1 MSQPNLPNITPVVT
15 LSRDD
20 TINLLLSSIAM
31 EELGMAHILNAEGEK
46 IQYALGTIP
55 GLTGPPSS
63 LADILNL
70 NESVRD
76 TLDSLMKQELLL
88 GSKLDSISNIPTLA
102 GPTGATGP
110 TGPAGGPTGPTG
122 AIGPAGAT
130 GPTGV
135 TGAGLQG
142 IIAFNPLIAPTYTPG
157 QVVLYNGSS
166 YVVNTASPAGVPDTS
181 ADYTLLAAAGPTG
194 PTGPTGATGA
204 GLTGLTA
211 FDPAAAPF
219 YTAGQVVLY
228 EGASYV
234 VNINNPSGIPG
245 TSPDYTLLAAAG
257 PTGPTGVT
265 GAGLQGIVP
274 FDPLAAPSYT
284 AGQTVTFNGSS
295 YVANVNSPAG
305 TPGASADYTLL
316 AAAGTA
322 GATGGTGITGATGP
336 TGITGVTGATGPTG
350 TTGVTGATG
359 PTGITGATGATG
371 PTGITGVTGATG
383 PTGTTGVTGATG
395 PTGITGAT
403 GATGPT
409 GITGVTGATGP
420 TGVTGVTG
428 ATGPTGGT
436 GATGATGPTGVT
448 GVTGATGPTGGTG
461 ATGVTGPTGITGITG
476 ATGPTGVTGVTG
488 ATGPTGITGVT
499 GATGPTG
506 ITGVTGATGPTGITG
521 VTGATGP
528 TGITGV
534 TGATGPTGITGVT
547 GATGPTGITGVTGV
561 TGTSL
566 TATSGFAS
574 NTGGGIVAVVVGGTT
589 ISLPNDQNLSAD
601 ITANAANTVFTVAP
615 AGRYYISYHIN
626 LTAGLLVSSR
636 VLINGTPF
644 TSSIIAPV
652 ASLANFNNSFIVTL
666 AADSTIQLQLF
677 GLLGAATLLG
687 GSVGAALNIIRLS

>member
-110 TGPAGGPTGPTG
+110 TGPTGAVGPAGATGPTG
-122 AIGPAGAT
+122 AI

-142 IIAFNPLIAPTYTPG
+142 IVAFNPLIAPTYTPG

-166 YVVNTASPAGVPDTS
+166 YVVN
-181 ADYTLLAAAGPTG
+181 
-194 PTGPTGATGA
+194 
-204 GLTGLTA
+204 
-211 FDPAAAPF
+211 
-219 YTAGQVVLY
+219 
-228 EGASYV
+228 
-234 VNINNPSGIPG
+234 
-245 TSPDYTLLAAAG
+245 
-257 PTGPTGVT
+257 
-265 GAGLQGIVP
+265 
-274 FDPLAAPSYT
+274 
-284 AGQTVTFNGSS
+284 
-295 YVANVNSPAG
+295 VNSPAG

-316 AAAGTA
+316 AAAGIT
-322 GATGGTGITGATGP
+322 GATGGTGP
-336 TGITGVTGATGPTG
+336 TGS
-350 TTGVTGATG
+350 
-359 PTGITGATGATG
+359 
-371 PTGITGVTGATG
+371 
-383 PTGTTGVTGATG
+383 
-395 PTGITGAT
+395 
-403 GATGPT
+403 
-409 GITGVTGATGP
+409 
-420 TGVTGVTG
+420 
-428 ATGPTGGT
+428 
-436 GATGATGPTGVT
+436 
-448 GVTGATGPTGGTG
+448 
-461 ATGVTGPTGITGITG
+461 
-476 ATGPTGVTGVTG
+476 
-488 ATGPTGITGVT
+488 
-499 GATGPTG
+499 
-506 ITGVTGATGPTGITG
+506 
-521 VTGATGP
+521 
-528 TGITGV
+528 
-534 TGATGPTGITGVT
+534 
-547 GATGPTGITGVTGV
+547 

-566 TATSGFAS
+566 TATSGYAS
-574 NTGGGIVAVVVGGTT
+574 NTGGGVVAVIVGGTT
-589 ISLPNDQNLSAD
+589 ISLPNEQNLSAD
-601 ITANAANTVFTVAP
+601 ITANAANTIFTVAP

-636 VLINGTPF
+636 ILINGTPPA
-644 TSSIIAPV
+644 SSIIAPV

-666 AADSTIQLQLF
+666 PAGSTIQLQLF

>member
-1 MSQPNLPNITPVVT
+1 MPNITPVVT

-110 TGPAGGPTGPTG
+110 TGPAGGPAGSTGP
-122 AIGPAGAT
+122 IGPAGATGPTGPT

-142 IIAFNPLIAPTYTPG
+142 IVAFNPLIAPTYTPG

-166 YVVNTASPAGVPDTS
+166 YVVNTPSPAGIPDTS
-181 ADYTLLAAAGPTG
+181 ADYTLLAAAGSTG
-194 PTGPTGATGA
+194 PIGPTGATGA

-274 FDPLAAPSYT
+274 FDPLAAAAYT
-284 AGQTVTFNGSS
+284 AGQPVTFNGSS

-316 AAAGTA
+316 AAAGIT
-322 GATGGTGITGATGP
+322 GATGGTGPTGSTGATGVSGPTGITGATGGTGP
-336 TGITGVTGATGPTG
+336 TGSTGATGGTGPTG
-350 TTGVTGATG
+350 FTGATGVSGPTGFTGATGGTGPTGSTGATGETGPTGFTGATGGTGPTGFTGATGGTGPTGSTGATGGTGPTGSTGATGGTG
-359 PTGITGATGATG
+359 PTGITGATG
-371 PTGITGVTGATG
+371 
-383 PTGTTGVTGATG
+383 
-395 PTGITGAT
+395 
-403 GATGPT
+403 
-409 GITGVTGATGP
+409 
-420 TGVTGVTG
+420 
-428 ATGPTGGT
+428 
-436 GATGATGPTGVT
+436 
-448 GVTGATGPTGGTG
+448 
-461 ATGVTGPTGITGITG
+461 VTGPTGSTG
-476 ATGPTGVTGVTG
+476 ATGG
-488 ATGPTGITGVT
+488 TGPTGS
-499 GATGPTG
+499 
-506 ITGVTGATGPTGITG
+506 
-521 VTGATGP
+521 
-528 TGITGV
+528 
-534 TGATGPTGITGVT
+534 
-547 GATGPTGITGVTGV
+547 

-566 TATSGFAS
+566 TATSGYAS
-574 NTGGGIVAVVVGGTT
+574 NTGGGVVAVIVGGTT
-589 ISLPNDQNLSAD
+589 ISLPNEQNLSAD

-636 VLINGTPF
+636 ILINGTPPA
-644 TSSIIAPV
+644 SSIIAPV

-666 AADSTIQLQLF
+666 PAGSTIQLQLF

>member
-110 TGPAGGPTGPTG
+110 TGPAGGPPGPTG

-130 GPTGV
+130 GPTGPTGPTGV

-142 IIAFNPLIAPTYTPG
+142 IVAFNPLIAPTYTPG

-166 YVVNTASPAGVPDTS
+166 YVVNTPSPAGIPDTS
-181 ADYTLLAAAGPTG
+181 ADYTLLAAAGSTG
-194 PTGPTGATGA
+194 PIGPTGATGA

-274 FDPLAAPSYT
+274 FDPLAAAAYT
-284 AGQTVTFNGSS
+284 AGQPVTFNGSS

-316 AAAGTA
+316 AAAG
-322 GATGGTGITGATGP
+322 ITGATGVSGP
-336 TGITGVTGATGPTG
+336 TGFTGATG
-350 TTGVTGATG
+350 VSG
-359 PTGITGATGATG
+359 PTGITGATGGTG
-371 PTGITGVTGATG
+371 PTGSTGATG
-383 PTGTTGVTGATG
+383 GTGPTGSTGATG
-395 PTGITGAT
+395 VSGPTGFTGAIGETGPTGSTGAT
-403 GATGPT
+403 GETGPT
-409 GITGVTGATGP
+409 GFTGATGGTGP
-420 TGVTGVTG
+420 TGFTG
-428 ATGPTGGT
+428 ATGGTGPTGSTGATGGT
-436 GATGATGPTGVT
+436 GPTGS
-448 GVTGATGPTGGTG
+448 TG
-461 ATGVTGPTGITGITG
+461 ATGVTGPTGSTG
-476 ATGPTGVTGVTG
+476 ATGV
-488 ATGPTGITGVT
+488 TGPTGST
-499 GATGPTG
+499 GAIGETGPTG
-506 ITGVTGATGPTGITG
+506 S
-521 VTGATGP
+521 
-528 TGITGV
+528 
-534 TGATGPTGITGVT
+534 
-547 GATGPTGITGVTGV
+547 

-566 TATSGFAS
+566 TATSGYAS
-574 NTGGGIVAVVVGGTT
+574 NTGGGVVAVIVGGTT
-589 ISLPNDQNLSAD
+589 ISLPNEQNLSAD
-601 ITANAANTVFTVAP
+601 ITVNAANTVFTVAP

-636 VLINGTPF
+636 ILINGTPPA
-644 TSSIIAPV
+644 SSIIAPV

-666 AADSTIQLQLF
+666 PAGSTIQLQLF

>member
-1 MSQPNLPNITPVVT
+1 MIFSQLIRRDIVSQPNLPNITPVVT

-110 TGPAGGPTGPTG
+110 TGPAGGPAGPTG

-130 GPTGV
+130 GPTGPTGPTGV

-142 IIAFNPLIAPTYTPG
+142 IVAFNPLIAPTYTPG

-166 YVVNTASPAGVPDTS
+166 YVVNTASPAGIPDTS
-181 ADYTLLAAAGPTG
+181 ADYTLLAAAGSTG
-194 PTGPTGATGA
+194 PIGPTGATGA
-204 GLTGLTA
+204 GLTGLTD

-274 FDPLAAPSYT
+274 FDPLAAAAYT
-284 AGQTVTFNGSS
+284 AGQPVTFNGSS

-316 AAAGTA
+316 AAAGSTGA
-322 GATGGTGITGATGP
+322 TGDTGPTGFTGATGGTGPTGSTGATGVTGP
-336 TGITGVTGATGPTG
+336 TGFTGATGVTGPTGFTGATGGTGPTG
-350 TTGVTGATG
+350 FTGATGVTGPTGFTGATGVTGPTGFTGATGVTGPTGFTGATGGTGPTGSTGATGGTGPTGSTGATGGTG
-359 PTGITGATGATG
+359 PTGITGATG
-371 PTGITGVTGATG
+371 
-383 PTGTTGVTGATG
+383 
-395 PTGITGAT
+395 
-403 GATGPT
+403 
-409 GITGVTGATGP
+409 
-420 TGVTGVTG
+420 
-428 ATGPTGGT
+428 
-436 GATGATGPTGVT
+436 
-448 GVTGATGPTGGTG
+448 
-461 ATGVTGPTGITGITG
+461 VTGPTGSTG
-476 ATGPTGVTGVTG
+476 ATGG
-488 ATGPTGITGVT
+488 TGPTGS
-499 GATGPTG
+499 
-506 ITGVTGATGPTGITG
+506 
-521 VTGATGP
+521 
-528 TGITGV
+528 
-534 TGATGPTGITGVT
+534 
-547 GATGPTGITGVTGV
+547 

-566 TATSGFAS
+566 TATSGYAS
-574 NTGGGIVAVVVGGTT
+574 NTGGGVVAVIVGGTT
-589 ISLPNDQNLSAD
+589 ISLPNEQNLSAD

-636 VLINGTPF
+636 ILINGTPPA
-644 TSSIIAPV
+644 SSIIAPV

-666 AADSTIQLQLF
+666 PAGSTIQLQLF

>member
-110 TGPAGGPTGPTG
+110 TGPAGGPAGPTG

-130 GPTGV
+130 GPTGPTGPTGV

-142 IIAFNPLIAPTYTPG
+142 IVAFNPLIAPTYTPG

-166 YVVNTASPAGVPDTS
+166 YVVNTPSPAGIPDTS
-181 ADYTLLAAAGPTG
+181 ADYTLLAAAGSTG
-194 PTGPTGATGA
+194 PIGPTGATGA

-274 FDPLAAPSYT
+274 FDPLAAAAYT
-284 AGQTVTFNGSS
+284 AGQPVTFNGSS

-316 AAAGTA
+316 AAAG
-322 GATGGTGITGATGP
+322 ITGATGVSGP
-336 TGITGVTGATGPTG
+336 TGFTGATG
-350 TTGVTGATG
+350 VSG
-359 PTGITGATGATG
+359 PTGITGATGGTG
-371 PTGITGVTGATG
+371 PTGSTGATG
-383 PTGTTGVTGATG
+383 GTG
-395 PTGITGAT
+395 PTGF
-403 GATGPT
+403 
-409 GITGVTGATGP
+409 
-420 TGVTGVTG
+420 
-428 ATGPTGGT
+428 
-436 GATGATGPTGVT
+436 
-448 GVTGATGPTGGTG
+448 TG
-461 ATGVTGPTGITGITG
+461 ATGVSGPTGFTGATGGTGPTGSTG
-476 ATGPTGVTGVTG
+476 ATGGTGPTGSTG
-488 ATGPTGITGVT
+488 ATGGTGPTGST
-499 GATGPTG
+499 GATGD
-506 ITGVTGATGPTGITG
+506 TGPTGS
-521 VTGATGP
+521 TGAIGETGP
-528 TGITGV
+528 TGS
-534 TGATGPTGITGVT
+534 
-547 GATGPTGITGVTGV
+547 

-566 TATSGFAS
+566 TATSGYAS
-574 NTGGGIVAVVVGGTT
+574 NTGGGVVAVIVGGTT
-589 ISLPNDQNLSAD
+589 ISLPNEQNLSAD

-636 VLINGTPF
+636 ILINGTPPA
-644 TSSIIAPV
+644 SSIIAPV

-666 AADSTIQLQLF
+666 PAGSTIQLQLF

>member
-110 TGPAGGPTGPTG
+110 TGPTG

-130 GPTGV
+130 GPTGSIGPTGA

-142 IIAFNPLIAPTYTPG
+142 IVAFNPLIAPTYTTG
-157 QVVLYNGSS
+157 QVVLY
-166 YVVNTASPAGVPDTS
+166 
-181 ADYTLLAAAGPTG
+181 
-194 PTGPTGATGA
+194 
-204 GLTGLTA
+204 
-211 FDPAAAPF
+211 
-219 YTAGQVVLY
+219 
-228 EGASYV
+228 
-234 VNINNPSGIPG
+234 
-245 TSPDYTLLAAAG
+245 
-257 PTGPTGVT
+257 
-265 GAGLQGIVP
+265 
-274 FDPLAAPSYT
+274 
-284 AGQTVTFNGSS
+284 NGSS

-316 AAAGTA
+316 AAAGIT
-322 GATGGTGITGATGP
+322 GATGATGPTGSTGATGDTGPTGITGATG
-336 TGITGVTGATGPTG
+336 G
-350 TTGVTGATG
+350 TG

-371 PTGITGVTGATG
+371 PIGSTGVTGDTG
-383 PTGTTGVTGATG
+383 PTGSTGATGGTGLTGSTGVTGDTG
-395 PTGITGAT
+395 PTGSAGATGGTGPTGSTGAT
-403 GATGPT
+403 GGTGPT
-409 GITGVTGATGP
+409 GS
-420 TGVTGVTG
+420 
-428 ATGPTGGT
+428 
-436 GATGATGPTGVT
+436 
-448 GVTGATGPTGGTG
+448 
-461 ATGVTGPTGITGITG
+461 
-476 ATGPTGVTGVTG
+476 
-488 ATGPTGITGVT
+488 
-499 GATGPTG
+499 
-506 ITGVTGATGPTGITG
+506 
-521 VTGATGP
+521 
-528 TGITGV
+528 
-534 TGATGPTGITGVT
+534 
-547 GATGPTGITGVTGV
+547 

-566 TATSGFAS
+566 TATSGYAS
-574 NTGGGIVAVVVGGTT
+574 NTGGGVVAVIVGGTT
-589 ISLPNDQNLSAD
+589 ISLPNEQNLSAD
-601 ITANAANTVFTVAP
+601 ITANAANTIFTVAP

-636 VLINGTPF
+636 ILINGTPPA
-644 TSSIIAPV
+644 SSIIAPV

-666 AADSTIQLQLF
+666 PAGSTIQLQLF

>member
-110 TGPAGGPTGPTG
+110 TGPAGGPAGSTGP
-122 AIGPAGAT
+122 IGPAGATGPTGPT

-142 IIAFNPLIAPTYTPG
+142 IVAFNPLIAPTYTPG

-166 YVVNTASPAGVPDTS
+166 YVVNTPSPAGIPDTS
-181 ADYTLLAAAGPTG
+181 ADYTLLAAAGSTG
-194 PTGPTGATGA
+194 PIGPTGATGA

-274 FDPLAAPSYT
+274 FDPLAAAAYT
-284 AGQTVTFNGSS
+284 AGQPVTFNGSS

-316 AAAGTA
+316 AAAGIT
-322 GATGGTGITGATGP
+322 GATGGTGPTGSTGATGVSGPTGITGATGGTGP
-336 TGITGVTGATGPTG
+336 TGSTGATGGTGPTG
-350 TTGVTGATG
+350 FTGATGVSGPTGFTGATGGTGPTGSTGATGETGPTEFTGATGGTGPTEFTGATGGTGPTGSTGATGGTGPTGSTGATGGTG
-359 PTGITGATGATG
+359 PTGITGATG
-371 PTGITGVTGATG
+371 
-383 PTGTTGVTGATG
+383 
-395 PTGITGAT
+395 
-403 GATGPT
+403 
-409 GITGVTGATGP
+409 
-420 TGVTGVTG
+420 
-428 ATGPTGGT
+428 
-436 GATGATGPTGVT
+436 
-448 GVTGATGPTGGTG
+448 
-461 ATGVTGPTGITGITG
+461 VTGPTGSTG
-476 ATGPTGVTGVTG
+476 ATGG
-488 ATGPTGITGVT
+488 TGPTGS
-499 GATGPTG
+499 
-506 ITGVTGATGPTGITG
+506 
-521 VTGATGP
+521 
-528 TGITGV
+528 
-534 TGATGPTGITGVT
+534 
-547 GATGPTGITGVTGV
+547 

-566 TATSGFAS
+566 TATSGYAS
-574 NTGGGIVAVVVGGTT
+574 NTGGGVVAVIVGGTT
-589 ISLPNDQNLSAD
+589 ISLPNEQNLSAD

-636 VLINGTPF
+636 ILINGTPPA
-644 TSSIIAPV
+644 SSIIAPV

-666 AADSTIQLQLF
+666 PAGSTIQLQLF

>member
-110 TGPAGGPTGPTG
+110 TGAV
-122 AIGPAGAT
+122 GPAGAT
-130 GPTGV
+130 GPTGAIGPTGA

-142 IIAFNPLIAPTYTPG
+142 IVAFNPLIAPTYTTG
-157 QVVLYNGSS
+157 QVVLY
-166 YVVNTASPAGVPDTS
+166 
-181 ADYTLLAAAGPTG
+181 
-194 PTGPTGATGA
+194 
-204 GLTGLTA
+204 
-211 FDPAAAPF
+211 
-219 YTAGQVVLY
+219 
-228 EGASYV
+228 
-234 VNINNPSGIPG
+234 
-245 TSPDYTLLAAAG
+245 
-257 PTGPTGVT
+257 
-265 GAGLQGIVP
+265 
-274 FDPLAAPSYT
+274 
-284 AGQTVTFNGSS
+284 NGSS

-316 AAAGTA
+316 AAAGIT
-322 GATGGTGITGATGP
+322 GATGATGPTGSTGATGDTGPTGITGATG
-336 TGITGVTGATGPTG
+336 G
-350 TTGVTGATG
+350 TG

-371 PTGITGVTGATG
+371 PIGSTGATG
-383 PTGTTGVTGATG
+383 GTGPTGSTGATGGTG

-403 GATGPT
+403 GGTGPT
-409 GITGVTGATGP
+409 GSTGVTGDTGP
-420 TGVTGVTG
+420 TGSTG
-428 ATGPTGGT
+428 ATGGTGPTGSTGATGGT
-436 GATGATGPTGVT
+436 GPTGS
-448 GVTGATGPTGGTG
+448 
-461 ATGVTGPTGITGITG
+461 
-476 ATGPTGVTGVTG
+476 
-488 ATGPTGITGVT
+488 
-499 GATGPTG
+499 
-506 ITGVTGATGPTGITG
+506 
-521 VTGATGP
+521 
-528 TGITGV
+528 
-534 TGATGPTGITGVT
+534 
-547 GATGPTGITGVTGV
+547 

-566 TATSGFAS
+566 TATSGYAS
-574 NTGGGIVAVVVGGTT
+574 NTGGGVVAVIVGGTT
-589 ISLPNDQNLSAD
+589 ISLPNEQNLSAD
-601 ITANAANTVFTVAP
+601 ITANAANTIFTVAP

-636 VLINGTPF
+636 ILINGTPPA
-644 TSSIIAPV
+644 SSIIAPV

-666 AADSTIQLQLF
+666 PAGSTIQLQLF

-687 GSVGAALNIIRLS
+687 GSTGAALNIIRLS

>member
-1 MSQPNLPNITPVVT
+1 MIFSQLIRRDIVSQPNLPNITPVVT

-110 TGPAGGPTGPTG
+110 TGPAGGPAGPTG

-130 GPTGV
+130 GPTGPTGPTGV

-142 IIAFNPLIAPTYTPG
+142 IVAFNPLIAPTYTPG

-166 YVVNTASPAGVPDTS
+166 YVVNTASPAGIPDTS
-181 ADYTLLAAAGPTG
+181 ADYTLLAAAGSTG
-194 PTGPTGATGA
+194 PIGPTGATGA
-204 GLTGLTA
+204 GLTGLTD

-228 EGASYV
+228 EGASYL

-274 FDPLAAPSYT
+274 FDPLAAAAYT
-284 AGQTVTFNGSS
+284 AGQPVTFNGSS

-316 AAAGTA
+316 AAAG
-322 GATGGTGITGATGP
+322 ITGATGVTGP
-336 TGITGVTGATGPTG
+336 TGSTGATGG
-350 TTGVTGATG
+350 TG
-359 PTGITGATGATG
+359 PTGITGATGGTG
-371 PTGITGVTGATG
+371 PTGFTGATGGTGPTGSTGATGGTGPTGFTGATGVTGPTGFTGATGVTG
-383 PTGTTGVTGATG
+383 PTGSTGAIGETG

-403 GATGPT
+403 GVTGPTGSTGATGGTGPT
-409 GITGVTGATGP
+409 GI
-420 TGVTGVTG
+420 
-428 ATGPTGGT
+428 
-436 GATGATGPTGVT
+436 
-448 GVTGATGPTGGTG
+448 
-461 ATGVTGPTGITGITG
+461 
-476 ATGPTGVTGVTG
+476 
-488 ATGPTGITGVT
+488 
-499 GATGPTG
+499 
-506 ITGVTGATGPTGITG
+506 
-521 VTGATGP
+521 
-528 TGITGV
+528 
-534 TGATGPTGITGVT
+534 
-547 GATGPTGITGVTGV
+547 

-566 TATSGFAS
+566 TATSGYAS
-574 NTGGGIVAVVVGGTT
+574 NTGGGVVAVIVGGTT
-589 ISLPNDQNLSAD
+589 ISLPNEQNLSAD

-636 VLINGTPF
+636 ILINGTPPA
-644 TSSIIAPV
+644 SSIIAPV

-666 AADSTIQLQLF
+666 PAGSTIQLQLF

>member
-110 TGPAGGPTGPTG
+110 TGPAGGPAGPTG

-130 GPTGV
+130 GPTGPTGPTGV

-142 IIAFNPLIAPTYTPG
+142 IVAFNPLIAPTYTPG

-166 YVVNTASPAGVPDTS
+166 YVVNTASPAGIPDTS
-181 ADYTLLAAAGPTG
+181 ADYTLLAAAGSTG
-194 PTGPTGATGA
+194 PIGPTGATGA
-204 GLTGLTA
+204 GLTGLTD

-228 EGASYV
+228 EGASYL

-274 FDPLAAPSYT
+274 FDPLAAAAYT
-284 AGQTVTFNGSS
+284 AGQPVTFNGSS

-316 AAAGTA
+316 AAAGITGA
-322 GATGGTGITGATGP
+322 TGVTGPTGSTGATGGTGPTGFTGATGVSGP
-336 TGITGVTGATGPTG
+336 TGFTGATGGTGPTGSTGATGEIGPTGFTGATGGTGPTGSTGATGVTGPTG
-350 TTGVTGATG
+350 STGAIGETG
-359 PTGITGATGATG
+359 PTGITGATGETG
-371 PTGITGVTGATG
+371 PTGSTGATG
-383 PTGTTGVTGATG
+383 ETGPTGSTGATG
-395 PTGITGAT
+395 G
-403 GATGPT
+403 TGPT
-409 GITGVTGATGP
+409 GS
-420 TGVTGVTG
+420 
-428 ATGPTGGT
+428 
-436 GATGATGPTGVT
+436 
-448 GVTGATGPTGGTG
+448 
-461 ATGVTGPTGITGITG
+461 
-476 ATGPTGVTGVTG
+476 
-488 ATGPTGITGVT
+488 
-499 GATGPTG
+499 
-506 ITGVTGATGPTGITG
+506 
-521 VTGATGP
+521 
-528 TGITGV
+528 
-534 TGATGPTGITGVT
+534 
-547 GATGPTGITGVTGV
+547 

-566 TATSGFAS
+566 TATSGYAS
-574 NTGGGIVAVVVGGTT
+574 NTGGGVVAVIVGGTT
-589 ISLPNDQNLSAD
+589 ISLPNEQNLSAD

-636 VLINGTPF
+636 ILINGTPPA
-644 TSSIIAPV
+644 SSIIAPV

-666 AADSTIQLQLF
+666 PAGSTIQLQLF

>member
-1 MSQPNLPNITPVVT
+1 MIFSQLIRRDIVSQPNLPNITPVVT

-110 TGPAGGPTGPTG
+110 TGPAGGPPGPTG

-130 GPTGV
+130 GPTGPTGPTGV

-142 IIAFNPLIAPTYTPG
+142 IVAFNPLIAPTYTPG

-166 YVVNTASPAGVPDTS
+166 YVVNTPSPAGIPDTS
-181 ADYTLLAAAGPTG
+181 ADYTLLAAAGSTG
-194 PTGPTGATGA
+194 PIGPTGATGA

-257 PTGPTGVT
+257 PTGPTGPTGVT

-274 FDPLAAPSYT
+274 FDPLAAAAYT
-284 AGQTVTFNGSS
+284 AGQPVTFNGSS

-316 AAAGTA
+316 AAAG
-322 GATGGTGITGATGP
+322 ITGATGVSGP
-336 TGITGVTGATGPTG
+336 TGFTGATG
-350 TTGVTGATG
+350 VSG
-359 PTGITGATGATG
+359 PTGITGATGGTG
-371 PTGITGVTGATG
+371 PTGSTGATG
-383 PTGTTGVTGATG
+383 GTGPTGFTGATG
-395 PTGITGAT
+395 VSGPTGFTGAT
-403 GATGPT
+403 GGTGPT
-409 GITGVTGATGP
+409 GSTGATGETGP
-420 TGVTGVTG
+420 TGFTG
-428 ATGPTGGT
+428 ATGGTGPTGFTGATGGT
-436 GATGATGPTGVT
+436 GPTGSTGATGGTGPTGS
-448 GVTGATGPTGGTG
+448 TGATGETGPTGSTG
-461 ATGVTGPTGITGITG
+461 ATGVTGPTGSTG
-476 ATGPTGVTGVTG
+476 AIGETGPTGS
-488 ATGPTGITGVT
+488 A
-499 GATGPTG
+499 
-506 ITGVTGATGPTGITG
+506 
-521 VTGATGP
+521 
-528 TGITGV
+528 
-534 TGATGPTGITGVT
+534 
-547 GATGPTGITGVTGV
+547 
-561 TGTSL
+561 GTSL
-566 TATSGFAS
+566 TATSGYAS
-574 NTGGGIVAVVVGGTT
+574 NTGGGVVAVIVGGTT
-589 ISLPNDQNLSAD
+589 ISLPNEQNLSAD
-601 ITANAANTVFTVAP
+601 ITVNAANTVFTVAP

-636 VLINGTPF
+636 ILINGTPPA
-644 TSSIIAPV
+644 SSIIAPV

-666 AADSTIQLQLF
+666 PAGSTIQLQLF

>member
-110 TGPAGGPTGPTG
+110 TGPTG

-130 GPTGV
+130 GPTGSIGPTGA

-142 IIAFNPLIAPTYTPG
+142 IVAFNPLIAPTYTTG
-157 QVVLYNGSS
+157 QVVLY
-166 YVVNTASPAGVPDTS
+166 
-181 ADYTLLAAAGPTG
+181 
-194 PTGPTGATGA
+194 
-204 GLTGLTA
+204 
-211 FDPAAAPF
+211 
-219 YTAGQVVLY
+219 
-228 EGASYV
+228 
-234 VNINNPSGIPG
+234 
-245 TSPDYTLLAAAG
+245 
-257 PTGPTGVT
+257 
-265 GAGLQGIVP
+265 
-274 FDPLAAPSYT
+274 
-284 AGQTVTFNGSS
+284 NGSS

-316 AAAGTA
+316 AAAGIT
-322 GATGGTGITGATGP
+322 GATGATGPTGSTGATGDTGPTGITGATG
-336 TGITGVTGATGPTG
+336 G
-350 TTGVTGATG
+350 TG

-371 PTGITGVTGATG
+371 PIGSTGVTGDTGPTGVTGATG
-383 PTGTTGVTGATG
+383 G
-395 PTGITGAT
+395 
-403 GATGPT
+403 
-409 GITGVTGATGP
+409 
-420 TGVTGVTG
+420 
-428 ATGPTGGT
+428 
-436 GATGATGPTGVT
+436 
-448 GVTGATGPTGGTG
+448 
-461 ATGVTGPTGITGITG
+461 
-476 ATGPTGVTGVTG
+476 
-488 ATGPTGITGVT
+488 
-499 GATGPTG
+499 
-506 ITGVTGATGPTGITG
+506 
-521 VTGATGP
+521 
-528 TGITGV
+528 
-534 TGATGPTGITGVT
+534 
-547 GATGPTGITGVTGV
+547 

-566 TATSGFAS
+566 TATSGYAS
-574 NTGGGIVAVVVGGTT
+574 NTGGGVVAVIVGGTT
-589 ISLPNDQNLSAD
+589 ISLPNEQNLSAD
-601 ITANAANTVFTVAP
+601 ITANAANTIFTVAP

-636 VLINGTPF
+636 ILINGTPPA
-644 TSSIIAPV
+644 SSIIAPV

-666 AADSTIQLQLF
+666 PAGSTIQLQLF

>member
-110 TGPAGGPTGPTG
+110 TGPAGGPAGPTG

-130 GPTGV
+130 GPTGPTGPTGV

-142 IIAFNPLIAPTYTPG
+142 IVAFNPLIAPTYTPG

-166 YVVNTASPAGVPDTS
+166 YVVNTPSPAGIPDTS
-181 ADYTLLAAAGPTG
+181 ADYTLLAAAGSTG
-194 PTGPTGATGA
+194 PIGPTGATGA

-274 FDPLAAPSYT
+274 FDPLAAAAYT
-284 AGQTVTFNGSS
+284 AGQPVTFNGSS

-316 AAAGTA
+316 AAAGIT
-322 GATGGTGITGATGP
+322 GATGGTGPTGFTGATGGTGP
-336 TGITGVTGATGPTG
+336 TGITGAIGE
-350 TTGVTGATG
+350 TG
-359 PTGITGATGATG
+359 PTGITGATGGTGPTGSTGATGGTG
-371 PTGITGVTGATG
+371 PTGI
-383 PTGTTGVTGATG
+383 
-395 PTGITGAT
+395 
-403 GATGPT
+403 
-409 GITGVTGATGP
+409 
-420 TGVTGVTG
+420 
-428 ATGPTGGT
+428 
-436 GATGATGPTGVT
+436 
-448 GVTGATGPTGGTG
+448 TG
-461 ATGVTGPTGITGITG
+461 ATGVTGPTGITG
-476 ATGPTGVTGVTG
+476 ATGV
-488 ATGPTGITGVT
+488 TGPTGITGAI
-499 GATGPTG
+499 GETGPTG
-506 ITGVTGATGPTGITG
+506 ITGATGGTGPTGSTGATGGTGPTGITG
-521 VTGATGP
+521 ATGGTGP
-528 TGITGV
+528 TGITGATGETGPTGS
-534 TGATGPTGITGVT
+534 TGATGVTGPTGSTGATGVT
-547 GATGPTGITGVTGV
+547 GPTGSTGATGGTGPTGS

-566 TATSGFAS
+566 TATSGYAS
-574 NTGGGIVAVVVGGTT
+574 NTGGGVVAVIVGGTT
-589 ISLPNDQNLSAD
+589 ISLPNEQNLSAD

-636 VLINGTPF
+636 ILINGTPPA
-644 TSSIIAPV
+644 SSIIAPV

-666 AADSTIQLQLF
+666 PAGSTIQLQLF

>member
-110 TGPAGGPTGPTG
+110 TGPAGGPPGPTG

-130 GPTGV
+130 GPTGPTGPTGV

-142 IIAFNPLIAPTYTPG
+142 IVAFNPLIAPTYTPG

-166 YVVNTASPAGVPDTS
+166 YVVNTPSPAGIPDTS
-181 ADYTLLAAAGPTG
+181 ADYTLLAAAGSTG
-194 PTGPTGATGA
+194 PIGPTGATGA

-274 FDPLAAPSYT
+274 FDPLAAAAYT
-284 AGQTVTFNGSS
+284 AGQPVTFNGSS

-316 AAAGTA
+316 AAAGIT
-322 GATGGTGITGATGP
+322 GATGGTGPTGFTGATG
-336 TGITGVTGATGPTG
+336 VS
-350 TTGVTGATG
+350 G
-359 PTGITGATGATG
+359 PTGITGATGGTG
-371 PTGITGVTGATG
+371 PTGSTGATGGTGPTGFTGATGVSGPTGFTGATGGTGPTGSTGATGEIGPTGFTGATGGTGPTGSTGATGVTGPTGSTGAIGETG
-383 PTGTTGVTGATG
+383 PTGF
-395 PTGITGAT
+395 
-403 GATGPT
+403 
-409 GITGVTGATGP
+409 
-420 TGVTGVTG
+420 
-428 ATGPTGGT
+428 
-436 GATGATGPTGVT
+436 
-448 GVTGATGPTGGTG
+448 TG
-461 ATGVTGPTGITGITG
+461 ATGVTGPTGITGATGDTGPTGSTG
-476 ATGPTGVTGVTG
+476 ATGG
-488 ATGPTGITGVT
+488 TGPTGS
-499 GATGPTG
+499 
-506 ITGVTGATGPTGITG
+506 
-521 VTGATGP
+521 
-528 TGITGV
+528 
-534 TGATGPTGITGVT
+534 
-547 GATGPTGITGVTGV
+547 

-566 TATSGFAS
+566 TATSGYAS
-574 NTGGGIVAVVVGGTT
+574 NTGGGVVAVIVGGTT
-589 ISLPNDQNLSAD
+589 ISLPNEQNLSAD
-601 ITANAANTVFTVAP
+601 ITVNAANTVFTVAP

-636 VLINGTPF
+636 ILINGTPPA
-644 TSSIIAPV
+644 SSIIALV

-666 AADSTIQLQLF
+666 PAGSTIQLQLF

>member
-1 MSQPNLPNITPVVT
+1 MPNITPVVT

-110 TGPAGGPTGPTG
+110 TGPAGGPAGPTG

-130 GPTGV
+130 GPTGPTGPTGV

-142 IIAFNPLIAPTYTPG
+142 IVAFNPLIAPTYTPG

-166 YVVNTASPAGVPDTS
+166 YVVNTASPAGIPDTS
-181 ADYTLLAAAGPTG
+181 ADYTLLAAAGSTG
-194 PTGPTGATGA
+194 PIGPTGATGA
-204 GLTGLTA
+204 GLTGLTD

-228 EGASYV
+228 EGASYL

-274 FDPLAAPSYT
+274 FDPLAAAAYT
-284 AGQTVTFNGSS
+284 AGQPVTFNGSS

-316 AAAGTA
+316 AAAG
-322 GATGGTGITGATGP
+322 I
-336 TGITGVTGATGPTG
+336 
-350 TTGVTGATG
+350 
-359 PTGITGATGATG
+359 
-371 PTGITGVTGATG
+371 
-383 PTGTTGVTGATG
+383 
-395 PTGITGAT
+395 
-403 GATGPT
+403 
-409 GITGVTGATGP
+409 
-420 TGVTGVTG
+420 
-428 ATGPTGGT
+428 
-436 GATGATGPTGVT
+436 
-448 GVTGATGPTGGTG
+448 TG
-461 ATGVTGPTGITGITG
+461 ATGVTGPTGSTG
-476 ATGPTGVTGVTG
+476 ATGG
-488 ATGPTGITGVT
+488 TGPTGI
-499 GATGPTG
+499 
-506 ITGVTGATGPTGITG
+506 
-521 VTGATGP
+521 
-528 TGITGV
+528 
-534 TGATGPTGITGVT
+534 
-547 GATGPTGITGVTGV
+547 

-566 TATSGFAS
+566 TATSGYAS
-574 NTGGGIVAVVVGGTT
+574 NTGGGVVAVIVGGTT
-589 ISLPNDQNLSAD
+589 ISLPNEQNLSAD

-636 VLINGTPF
+636 ILINGTPPA
-644 TSSIIAPV
+644 SSIIAPV

-666 AADSTIQLQLF
+666 PAGSTIQLQLF

>member
-110 TGPAGGPTGPTG
+110 TGPAGGPAGPTG

-130 GPTGV
+130 GPTGPTGPTGV

-142 IIAFNPLIAPTYTPG
+142 IVAFNPLIAPTYTPG

-166 YVVNTASPAGVPDTS
+166 YVVNTPSPAGIPDTS
-181 ADYTLLAAAGPTG
+181 ADYTLLAAAGSTG
-194 PTGPTGATGA
+194 PIGPTGATGA

-274 FDPLAAPSYT
+274 FDPLAAAAYT
-284 AGQTVTFNGSS
+284 AGQPVTFNGSS

-316 AAAGTA
+316 AAAG
-322 GATGGTGITGATGP
+322 ITGATGVTGP
-336 TGITGVTGATGPTG
+336 TGFTGATGG
-350 TTGVTGATG
+350 TG
-359 PTGITGATGATG
+359 PTGITGAIGETG
-371 PTGITGVTGATG
+371 PTGI
-383 PTGTTGVTGATG
+383 
-395 PTGITGAT
+395 
-403 GATGPT
+403 
-409 GITGVTGATGP
+409 
-420 TGVTGVTG
+420 
-428 ATGPTGGT
+428 
-436 GATGATGPTGVT
+436 
-448 GVTGATGPTGGTG
+448 TG
-461 ATGVTGPTGITGITG
+461 ATGVTGPTGITGATGGTGPTGSTG
-476 ATGPTGVTGVTG
+476 ATGVTGPTGSTG
-488 ATGPTGITGVT
+488 ATGGTGPTGI
-499 GATGPTG
+499 
-506 ITGVTGATGPTGITG
+506 
-521 VTGATGP
+521 
-528 TGITGV
+528 
-534 TGATGPTGITGVT
+534 
-547 GATGPTGITGVTGV
+547 

-566 TATSGFAS
+566 TATSGYAS
-574 NTGGGIVAVVVGGTT
+574 NTGGGVVAVIVGGTT
-589 ISLPNDQNLSAD
+589 ISLPNEQNLSAD
-601 ITANAANTVFTVAP
+601 ITVNAANTVFTVAP

-636 VLINGTPF
+636 ILINGTPPA
-644 TSSIIAPV
+644 SSIIAPV

-666 AADSTIQLQLF
+666 PAGSTIQLQLF

>member
-110 TGPAGGPTGPTG
+110 TGPAGGPAGPTG

-130 GPTGV
+130 GPTGPTGPTGV

-142 IIAFNPLIAPTYTPG
+142 IVAFNPLIAPTYTPG

-166 YVVNTASPAGVPDTS
+166 YVVNTPSPAGIPDTS
-181 ADYTLLAAAGPTG
+181 ADYTLLAAAGSTG
-194 PTGPTGATGA
+194 PIGPTGATGA
-204 GLTGLTA
+204 GLTGLTD

-274 FDPLAAPSYT
+274 FDPLAAAAYT
-284 AGQTVTFNGSS
+284 AGQPVTFNGSS

-316 AAAGTA
+316 AAAGST
-322 GATGGTGITGATGP
+322 GATGG
-336 TGITGVTGATGPTG
+336 
-350 TTGVTGATG
+350 TG
-359 PTGITGATGATG
+359 PTGITGATGG
-371 PTGITGVTGATG
+371 
-383 PTGTTGVTGATG
+383 TG

-403 GATGPT
+403 GGTGPTGSTGATGGTGPTGFTGATGVSGPTGITGATGGTGPTGSTGATGGTGPTGFTGATGVSGPTGITGATGGTGPT
-409 GITGVTGATGP
+409 GITGATGVSGP
-420 TGVTGVTG
+420 TGS
-428 ATGPTGGT
+428 
-436 GATGATGPTGVT
+436 
-448 GVTGATGPTGGTG
+448 
-461 ATGVTGPTGITGITG
+461 
-476 ATGPTGVTGVTG
+476 
-488 ATGPTGITGVT
+488 
-499 GATGPTG
+499 
-506 ITGVTGATGPTGITG
+506 
-521 VTGATGP
+521 
-528 TGITGV
+528 
-534 TGATGPTGITGVT
+534 
-547 GATGPTGITGVTGV
+547 

-566 TATSGFAS
+566 TATSGYAS
-574 NTGGGIVAVVVGGTT
+574 NTGGGVVAVIVGGTT
-589 ISLPNDQNLSAD
+589 ISLPNEQNLSAD

-636 VLINGTPF
+636 ILINGTPPA
-644 TSSIIAPV
+644 SSIIAPV

-666 AADSTIQLQLF
+666 PAGSTIQLQLF

>member
-110 TGPAGGPTGPTG
+110 TGPAGGPPGPTG

-130 GPTGV
+130 GPTGPTGPTGV

-142 IIAFNPLIAPTYTPG
+142 IVAFNPLIAPTYTPG

-166 YVVNTASPAGVPDTS
+166 YVVNTPSPAGIPDTS
-181 ADYTLLAAAGPTG
+181 ADYTLLAAAGSTG
-194 PTGPTGATGA
+194 PIGPTGATGA

-274 FDPLAAPSYT
+274 FDPLAAAAYT
-284 AGQTVTFNGSS
+284 AGQPVTFNGSS

-316 AAAGTA
+316 AAAGIT
-322 GATGGTGITGATGP
+322 GATGVSGPTGFTGATGVSGPTGITGATGGTGP
-336 TGITGVTGATGPTG
+336 TGSTGATGGTGPTG
-350 TTGVTGATG
+350 FTGATGVSGPTGFTGATGGTGPTGSTGATGETGPTGFTGATGGTGPTGFTGATGGTG
-359 PTGITGATGATG
+359 PTGITGATGDTG
-371 PTGITGVTGATG
+371 PTGSTGATG
-383 PTGTTGVTGATG
+383 GTG
-395 PTGITGAT
+395 PTGS
-403 GATGPT
+403 
-409 GITGVTGATGP
+409 
-420 TGVTGVTG
+420 
-428 ATGPTGGT
+428 
-436 GATGATGPTGVT
+436 
-448 GVTGATGPTGGTG
+448 
-461 ATGVTGPTGITGITG
+461 
-476 ATGPTGVTGVTG
+476 
-488 ATGPTGITGVT
+488 
-499 GATGPTG
+499 
-506 ITGVTGATGPTGITG
+506 
-521 VTGATGP
+521 
-528 TGITGV
+528 
-534 TGATGPTGITGVT
+534 
-547 GATGPTGITGVTGV
+547 

-566 TATSGFAS
+566 TATSGYAS
-574 NTGGGIVAVVVGGTT
+574 NTGGGVVAVIVGGTT
-589 ISLPNDQNLSAD
+589 ISLPNEQNLSAD
-601 ITANAANTVFTVAP
+601 ITVNAANTVFTVAP

-636 VLINGTPF
+636 ILINGTPPA
-644 TSSIIAPV
+644 SSIIAPV

-666 AADSTIQLQLF
+666 PAGSTIQLQLF